1 MQKWFSYCRGRKKVK
16 KRSKNRY
23 AKTAYDAKVVFQ
35 KPRRSKS
42 DENGDAKT
50 AYNVF
55 GVLVKT
61 GGPKK
66 GGPGNPGGSKKGRK
80 SSKTSKRVKKV
91 QKRTR

>member
-1 MQKWFSYCRGRKKVK
+1 MTKKG
-16 KRSKNRY
+16 Y
-23 AKTAYDAKVVFQ
+23 AKTPYDAKVVFQ

-66 GGPGNPGGSKKGRK
+66 GRKRSKNP
-80 SSKTSKRVKKV
+80 KKV
-91 QKRTR
+91 EKWSKSEDCL